1 MYNFFM
7 EIRYNNKIKKLKYL
21 GMRGYADIDIIN
33 AQPTVEFCNKE
44 YIVLTIREY
53 YYPIVMNN
61 YLEMFLDFNKKNKRY
76 SEFEYDQLDFP
87 TDGPLPLAYIKSITK
102 HKCYKNGIDFIYDK
116 K

>member
-44 YIVLTIREY
+44 YIVL
-53 YYPIVMNN
+53 
-61 YLEMFLDFNKKNKRY
+61 
-76 SEFEYDQLDFP
+76 
-87 TDGPLPLAYIKSITK
+87 
-102 HKCYKNGIDFIYDK
+102 
-116 K
+116 